1 MELDALLN
9 RFRIASRELFNGH
22 FRVDNPY
29 NDSEAWTLEER
40 HGEIEALLFEK
51 MVLEPA
57 ALPRIEYGWPHPNI
71 LVRLQS
77 DFAPIMINREI
88 DSGYW
93 DHPLK
98 EITNDAKLVFVSFFD
113 WDDLGY
119 RDNRYV
125 RVIVSEW
132 AAQPEAV
139 GKHALLETQY
149 AKYIEA

>member
-1 MELDALLN
+1 MELGALLN
-9 RFRIASRELFNGH
+9 RFRIASRELFNVY

-40 HGEIEALLFEK
+40 HSEIEVLLFEK

-57 ALPRIEYGWPHPNI
+57 SLPHIEYGLPHPNI
-71 LVRLQS
+71 LVWLQS

-113 WDDLGY
+113 WDDLDY

-132 AAQPEAV
+132 AAHPDIV

-149 AKYIEA
+149 AKYING

>member
-9 RFRIASRELFNGH
+9 RFRVASRELFNGY

-29 NDSEAWTLEER
+29 KDPEAWALEER

-57 ALPRIEYGWPHPNI
+57 DLPRIEYGLLHPNI
-71 LVRLQS
+71 QVQLRS
-77 DFAPIMINREI
+77 DFAPIMFNREI
-88 DSGYW
+88 NSGYW

-98 EITNDAKLVFVSFFD
+98 EVTNDAKLVFVSFFD
-113 WDDLGY
+113 WDDLDY

-125 RVIVSEW
+125 RVIVKEW
-132 AAQPEAV
+132 AAHPEMAN
-139 GKHALLETQY
+139 KHALLEIQY
-149 AKYIEA
+149 ALFIKG